1 MSTGTTAMSQAEGL
15 RERHTV
21 QTKGDDASNSS
32 GQNTPPSEQDGEKE
46 KKTFGRTPNGT
57 STSLIA

>member
-1 MSTGTTAMSQAEGL
+1 MSQAEGL